1 MRADRFDGG
10 ADLRLFMDRE
20 VIEHHDVAGAQRR
33 DQDLF
38 DVGAEG
44 RIVDRS
50 IKNRRRAQ
58 PLEPQRGDHRVR
70 LPMATRGVIVQP
82 DAARA
87 AAVPSQQIG
96 RHATFIE
103 KHILA
108 HVAQRL
114 PRLPLSPGRGDIRA
128 SLLVGVYGF
137 F

>member
-1 MRADRFDGG
+1 MRADSFDGG

-20 VIEHHDVAGAQRR
+20 VIEHHDVTGAQRR

-38 DVGAEG
+38 DIGTEG

-50 IKNRRRAQ
+50 IKHRRRAQ

-96 RHATFIE
+96 CHATFIE

-114 PRLPLSPGRGDIRA
+114 PRLPVSPGRGDIRA